1 MILLGIDP
9 GLATTGFA
17 FLEKDNREV
26 TLLDFGIL
34 RTLPSMPLGERL
46 TIIREDLQQLI
57 DKYQPAAAGIEEL
70 FFSTNTKT
78 ALTVAHARGVLLET
92 LSRNNLEIHE
102 FTPPEVKSAVTGDGR
117 ADKKQIQD
125 MVRMILGVQISPT
138 FDDAADAVAVAL
150 CLAGFVR

>member
-17 FLEKDNREV
+17 FLQKENRDL
-26 TLLDFGIL
+26 TLLDFGVL
-34 RTLPSMPLGERL
+34 RTLPTMTLGERL
-46 TIIREDLQQLI
+46 TTIREDLQELI
-57 DKYQPAAAGIEEL
+57 DTYKPVCAGIEEL

-78 ALTVAHARGVLLET
+78 AIAVAHARGVLLET
-92 LSRNNLEIHE
+92 LSCNNIEIHE

-125 MVRMILGVQISPT
+125 MVRLILGVDISPT

-150 CLAGFVR
+150 CLAGLIR